1 MISGTHVR
9 PTTGFTARPNIAHG
23 ALVLALLA
31 ALGGRVECSP
41 RAARTSLARVTIYPD
56 RTVVPM
62 QKTLF
67 GVNVHPHAKANIGRP
82 EVIERVRKLGIAS
95 CRFPH
100 GCVADLYNWKD
111 PGEKWATVDE
121 FLQLCE
127 AIDADPYYTV
137 NLQGGTEGLP
147 GPAPEGAALDE
158 TIKYRHL
165 MPNPCGNTDYHYGTL
180 AEALEFLE
188 RYTIRRALE
197 GRRPI
202 LHYEMGNENWG
213 QSRTDWPPEVYAK
226 TVEVYARAMRAA
238 FDEARQHHPELAG
251 LRLYI
256 CAVGY
261 PVMGNN
267 MKMVDTPDRTIN
279 IVWTGLLNKLH
290 EDGLI
295 DAVQE
300 HFYPHASANGGALA
314 WAAHNLHN
322 IVQARKGLPNS
333 RLGGYRDPAIAYEMP
348 MEFTEWNVK
357 CWGPRFSEDIQLANW
372 GFEDG
377 LQGWQVIGGSARAV
391 SWAARRGSKGLR
403 VEATDESGPCEVS
416 QIFEI
421 PEKAKTFVAGVWVRT
436 DNPEAVA
443 IQLRKPGGEVL
454 GGWGPKVT
462 DKWERVIASARIPE
476 HGGQVELVLRVTHPA
491 SAYFDEVRLYH
502 TSEERGQCPI
512 SATTYEQVLFCVD
525 AFREMALAGSPR
537 SHLHHLFGDY
547 PCGAMTMSG
556 QPKDLAKAFELFAG
570 AFGDSIVR
578 SECRSESLTYASAG
592 NEWATDF
599 NALAPDRDDIP
610 ALACLAS
617 RAGDTLYVLLINR
630 SSDSGIRVDFG
641 LNTDPAEPIASVRTL
656 NGEDIDLP
664 GAELT
669 QGTTHVGRRFVHTI
683 SPYSAQIL
691 SVRLN

>member
-1 MISGTHVR
+1 M
-9 PTTGFTARPNIAHG
+9 PAR
-23 ALVLALLA
+23 LVLALLA
-31 ALGGRVECSP
+31 ATFLCGRVECLP
-41 RAARTSLARVTIYPD
+41 RAVDTSRAQVTVYPD
-56 RTVVPM
+56 QTVLPL
-62 QKTLF
+62 KRTLF
-67 GVNVHPHAKANIGRP
+67 GINVHPHAKANIGKP
-82 EVIERVRKLGIAS
+82 EVVERVKKLGIAS
-95 CRFPH
+95 CRFPN

-127 AIDADPYYTV
+127 AIDAEPYYTV

-147 GPAPEGAALDE
+147 GPAPEGLPLDE
-158 TIKYRHL
+158 TIRYQHL
-165 MPNPCGNTDYHYGTL
+165 MPNPCGNTNYHYGTL
-180 AEALEFLE
+180 AETLEFLQ
-188 RYTIRRALE
+188 RYTVGRALE

-213 QSRTDWPPEVYAK
+213 QSRTDWPPEVYAR
-226 TVEVYARAMRAA
+226 TVEVYAKAMRGA
-238 FDEARQHHPELAG
+238 FDEARQRHPELSG

-267 MKMVDTPDRTIN
+267 MKLVDTPDRTIN

-300 HFYPHASANGGALA
+300 HFYPYASANGGALA

-322 IVQARKGLPNS
+322 IIQARKGLPNA

-357 CWGPRFSEDIQLANW
+357 CWGPRFAEDTQLANA

-377 LQGWQVIGGSARAV
+377 LSGWQVSGGSARAV
-391 SWAARRGSKGLR
+391 SWAARRGSRGLR
-403 VEATDESGPCEVS
+403 VEAADASGPCEVS
-416 QIFEI
+416 QVFES
-421 PEKAKTFVAGVWVRT
+421 PDKAKTFVAGVWVRT
-436 DNPEAVA
+436 SRPEAIK

-454 GGWGPKVT
+454 GGWEPKIADT
-462 DKWERVIASARIPE
+462 WERVVASAKMPE
-476 HGGQVELVLRVTHPA
+476 HGGQVEFVLRVEQPA

-502 TSEERGQCPI
+502 TSEDRGQCPI
-512 SATTYEQVLFCVD
+512 SATTYEQALFCVD

-547 PCGAMTMSG
+547 PCGTMTMAG

-570 AFGDSIVR
+570 AFGESIVR
-578 SECRSESLTYASAG
+578 SECRSESLAYYSAG
-592 NEWATDF
+592 NPWATDF
-599 NALAPDRDDIP
+599 NALAPNRDDIP
-610 ALACLAS
+610 ALACMAS
-617 RAGDTLYVLLINR
+617 RTGDTLHVLLINR
-630 SSDSGIRVDFG
+630 SSDRDIEVGFN
-641 LNTDPAEPIASVRTL
+641 LNADPAEPLAALRTL
-656 NGEDIDLP
+656 TGEDIDLP
-664 GAELT
+664 GAVLT
-669 QGTTHVGRRFVHTI
+669 ESTARVGRTFTHTI
-683 SPYSAQIL
+683 EPYSAHIL